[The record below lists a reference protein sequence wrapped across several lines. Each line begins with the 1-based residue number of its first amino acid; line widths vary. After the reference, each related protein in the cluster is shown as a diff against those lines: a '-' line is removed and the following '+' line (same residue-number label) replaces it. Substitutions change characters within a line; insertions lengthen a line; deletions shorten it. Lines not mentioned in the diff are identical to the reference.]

1 LARKVDMIKDER
13 LAVRRA
19 VREALADL
27 AAADVVLVAC
37 SGGADSL
44 ALAAA
49 VAHVASR
56 DRRRAGGVT
65 VDHGLQPGSAERAR
79 RVAVDLV
86 RLGLDPVEVVYVRVT
101 DDLQGPEGNARRA
114 RYAALDAATDRHAAA
129 AVLLGH
135 TRDDQAES
143 VLLGLARGSGA
154 RSLAGMAGQAN
165 RYRRPLLALPRSTV
179 RAAVPDGFTPWED
192 PHNSDFAFA
201 RARVRHRVLPILEA
215 DLGPG
220 IGAALART
228 ADLLRADADALDAW
242 ADRALTECMIEGG
255 SVARQAQQTS
265 FDHGLDVG
273 VLATYPQAIRQR
285 VLRRSAIAAGAPA
298 TDLTAAHV
306 DAMEALVTR
315 WRGQVGV
322 DLPGKLRARRV
333 GGVLEFG
340 PPD

>member
-1 LARKVDMIKDER
+1 LACKVDMIMDE
-13 LAVRRA
+13 LVVRRA
-19 VREALADL
+19 VRKALADL
-27 AAADVVLVAC
+27 APADVVLVAC

-49 VAHVASR
+49 VAHVAKR
-56 DRRRAGGVT
+56 DKRRAGGVT

-86 RLGLDPVEVVYVRVT
+86 RLGLDPVEVIYVRVT

-114 RYAALDAATDRHAAA
+114 RYAALDAAADRYSAA

-154 RSLAGMAGQAN
+154 RSLAGMAGRIG
-165 RYRRPLLALPRSTV
+165 RYRRPLLALPRSTA
-179 RAAVPDGFTPWED
+179 RAAVPDGFMPWED
-192 PHNSDFAFA
+192 PHNSDSAFA

-242 ADRALTECMIEGG
+242 ADRALAEGMIEGG
-255 SVARQAQQTS
+255 SVGLSAQQTS
-265 FDHGLDVG
+265 IDHGLDVG

-298 TDLTAAHV
+298 SDLTAAHV
-306 DAMEALVTR
+306 EAMEALVTR
-315 WRGQVGV
+315 WRGQGGV
-322 DLPGKLRARRV
+322 DLPGKLRVRRV